1 MRTLDDINNY
11 LSDKYCKLET
21 DAIAIQKVIEDKYNS
36 KTTINHYAPNLELI
50 TFNEFKSWLTDF
62 NPIPGSI
69 LINQVNNVYQIFIV
83 KEVLYGG
90 FKSLASF
97 SSNKKLNTKEEW
109 IDMNENIRFADE
121 AEQLI
126 LTNSLKEN
134 NFHWIESRNIVLKTI
149 TPEFATI
156 MNYTT
161 PDSQGIC
168 IYDKISKQGDV
179 ICFAILEDNGRLE
192 YQYPVIL
199 KNADNVIFS
208 ESRRTDQEQIKLKL
222 NESNKQWDLKS
233 CRVDDLQSE
242 YVKGVSYHYLN
253 DSFNVCTTYSKCT
266 KKDSDRFVAGNYMT
280 DYDEIVELQQIIQ
293 DKIKE
298 IKSRKKGK

>member
-1 MRTLDDINNY
+1 MRTLEDINNY

-21 DAIAIQKVIEDKYNS
+21 DAIAIQKIIEDKYNY
-36 KTTINHYAPNLELI
+36 KITINHYAPNLALI

-62 NPIPGSI
+62 NPTPGSI
-69 LINQVNNVYQIFIV
+69 LINLINNVYQIFIV

-109 IDMNENIRFADE
+109 IDMNESIRFADE

-134 NFHWIESRNIVLKTI
+134 SFHWMESRNIVLKTI
-149 TPEFATI
+149 TPEFAKI

-161 PDSQGIC
+161 LDSQGIC
-168 IYDKISKQGDV
+168 IYDKISKEGDV
-179 ICFAILEDNGRLE
+179 ICFAILEDSGHLE
-192 YQYPVIL
+192 FQYPVIL

-208 ESRRTDQEQIKLKL
+208 ESRRTDQERIKLKL
-222 NESNKQWDLKS
+222 NESNKQWDIKS
-233 CRVDDLQSE
+233 CRIDDLQSD
-242 YVKGVSYHYLN
+242 YVKGVTYHYLN

-266 KKDSDRFVAGNYMT
+266 KKDSDRFVAGNYIT
-280 DYDEIVELQQIIQ
+280 NYEEIIELQEIIQ

-298 IKSRKKGK
+298 IKSRKK